1 MTGPAGAAYHGR
13 MRYLVDG
20 YNVTKGDPA
29 TRDLPI
35 EGQRTALVARLA
47 TRGRDLLGSGD
58 VLVVFDGRAGLG
70 GGERQGAVSVRYS
83 RDESADELIVRV
95 AREAV
100 SAFALVTS
108 DHELAQR
115 AADAA
120 EVAVEVRGRES
131 VYGGAKPRRRR
142 AGRPGR
148 DEESPPDASAITK
161 ELKDL
166 WLSKEE

>member
-1 MTGPAGAAYHGR
+1 

-29 TRDLPI
+29 TRDLPL
-35 EGQRTALVARLA
+35 EGQRTGLVARLA

-58 VLVVFDGRAGLG
+58 VLVVFDGRAGFG
-70 GGERQGAVSVRYS
+70 GGERQGTVSVRYS

-100 SAFALVTS
+100 SAFVLVTS
-108 DHELAQR
+108 DRDLAQR

-120 EVAVEVRGRES
+120 EVAVEVRARES
-131 VYGGAKPRRRR
+131 VYEGAGSRRRR
-142 AGRPGR
+142 VGRSDQ
-148 DEESPPDASAITK
+148 DEESPPDANAITK

-166 WLSKEE
+166 WLPKEE